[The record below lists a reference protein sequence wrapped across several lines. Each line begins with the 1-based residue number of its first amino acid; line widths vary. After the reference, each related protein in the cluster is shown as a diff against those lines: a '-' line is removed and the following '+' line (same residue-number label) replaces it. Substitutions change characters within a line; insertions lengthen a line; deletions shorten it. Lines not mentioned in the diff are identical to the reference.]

1 MNTNTTRSGYIMVYL
16 AVVIAVVSILVG
28 VASTRRI
35 QRVREVRSAYMESAA
50 LVLAQSGIESA
61 LVSRRLGSPAP
72 EQPLGPQ
79 IELTAATGT
88 LQVTVF
94 GPYFNQMVTSCAEV
108 RSVGARAS
116 REQVRRCIDVVVR
129 GGLSADVT
137 SWVEY

>member
-1 MNTNTTRSGYIMVYL
+1 MKANSNRSGYVLVYL
-16 AVVIAVVSILVG
+16 AVVIATVSILVG

-35 QRVREVRSAYMESAA
+35 YRVREARSAYMESSA

-61 LVSRRLGSPAP
+61 LVSRSLGLPTP
-72 EQPLGPQ
+72 QHPLGEQ
-79 IELTAATGT
+79 IELTAATGL

-94 GPYFNQMVTSCAEV
+94 GPYFNQTVTSCAEV

-116 REQVRRCIDVVVR
+116 RDSVRRCIDVVVR
-129 GGLSADVT
+129 GGLTTDVV